1 MAGANPDR
9 GIVVELATRVNQDIT
24 AACGTESDFMTK
36 MTTAL
41 LAIALSVPAASF
53 AQSMGQQDT
62 SDAHAQQ
69 QKANQA
75 AANDMNGMDTAP
87 HQTMTGMVSGD
98 GKTITSTDN
107 TVYQVSNPNAL
118 KNYLNQNVT
127 IRYQFNTGKN
137 SIKVNKVNPGQ

>member
-1 MAGANPDR
+1 
-9 GIVVELATRVNQDIT
+9 
-24 AACGTESDFMTK
+24 MTK

-41 LAIALSVPAASF
+41 LAIALSVPAAGF
-53 AQSMGQQDT
+53 AQSSMGQQDT

-75 AANDMNGMDTAP
+75 ASNDMNGMNTSP
-87 HQTMTGMVSGD
+87 HQMLTGMVSAD

-118 KNYLNQNVT
+118 KNYVGQNVT
-127 IRYQFNTGKN
+127 VKYQFNTENN
-137 SIKVNKVNPGQ
+137 SIKVSKVNPGH

>member
-1 MAGANPDR
+1 
-9 GIVVELATRVNQDIT
+9 
-24 AACGTESDFMTK
+24 MTK

-41 LAIALSVPAASF
+41 LAIALSVPAVSF
-53 AQSMGQQDT
+53 AQSMGQQET

-75 AANDMNGMDTAP
+75 AANDMNGMDTSP

-107 TVYQVSNPNAL
+107 TIYQVSNPNAL

-127 IRYQFNTGKN
+127 IKYQFNSNKN